1 MRYEDRILPLDALAA
16 RLAGKIS
23 DAAMAQACHP
33 GFPDVA
39 IAALAQ
45 KAGLLLL
52 TCNLKH
58 FQPLG
63 VACVDPLIKLPQD

>member
-1 MRYEDRILPLDALAA
+1 MRSPPASRGKYRMPPLHRVATPA
-16 RLAGKIS
+16 
-23 DAAMAQACHP
+23 
-33 GFPDVA
+33 FPTWLF
-39 IAALAQ
+39 AALAQ

-63 VACVDPLIKLPQD
+63 VACVDPLIALPQV